1 MVRSVLRDPVKLNPG
16 FGVRWVVFESAC
28 RCPFLKGEEGNLG
41 LGISVM
47 VVMLSIN
54 KNAINK
60 REILSIDFREICWIE
75 WFRVQHFFLVLATRD
90 VRSVLTP
97 P

>member
-1 MVRSVLRDPVKLNPG
+1 MSISKR
-16 FGVRWVVFESAC
+16 
-28 RCPFLKGEEGNLG
+28 EEGYLG

-60 REILSIDFREICWIE
+60 WEFCRLTFGEYVGSSGFEFNISFFGTSDQRCSICFDTAVVWVFGIYMTGSL
-75 WFRVQHFFLVLATRD
+75 Q
-90 VRSVLTP
+90 
-97 P
+97 